1 MSTNVIY
8 IIFSW
13 FKKQT
18 EKKKPVD
25 LITFCWFPFKS
36 INIVMLSKYWHSNNH
51 CLKFNW
57 LDSKW
62 VIELFSSIWALSN
75 IWLKVLSVDSNV
87 KHKCMATLHPV
98 CVRSPLRVMIWKS
111 TDEDEE
117 ATNLSNTV
125 SFFSQ
130 LSAKVFSRMTN

>member
-1 MSTNVIY
+1 
-8 IIFSW
+8 
-13 FKKQT
+13 
-18 EKKKPVD
+18 
-25 LITFCWFPFKS
+25 
-36 INIVMLSKYWHSNNH
+36 MLSKYWHSNNH

-57 LDSKW
+57 LDSKR

-125 SFFSQ
+125 SFFPSFLQ
-130 LSAKVFSRMTN
+130 KFSLGWQIKLKTWLMAILSRGSRDSTNKQKHILHLLFDVLSVLTPN